1 MGSPGKGDRVRVGVG
16 VGVEGSPEE
25 GALGVVRLEKVL
37 GSEGSQFTTGLVS
50 GRREL

>member
-25 GALGVVRLEKVL
+25 GAMGSRSPAGEGVWV
-37 GSEGSQFTTGLVS
+37 
-50 GRREL
+50 